1 MNPCLNAMEARLTD
15 LLHTGLDTGAVDSA
29 ADFRRLA
36 ERCEACG
43 LHTGRALMEQVWT
56 LLDARAHALDKQD
69 APLLEAIFQAEHYIT
84 LCRERWQEI
93 EILNRWQRNRQ
104 DQDREG
110 GDFT

>member
-43 LHTGRALMEQVWT
+43 LHTGRALMEQVSVSYT
-56 LLDARAHALDKQD
+56 HLRAH
-69 APLLEAIFQAEHYIT
+69 ET
-84 LCRERWQEI
+84 
-93 EILNRWQRNRQ
+93 
-104 DQDREG
+104 
-110 GDFT
+110 

>member
-43 LHTGRALMEQVWT
+43 RHTGRALMEQ
-56 LLDARAHALDKQD
+56 
-69 APLLEAIFQAEHYIT
+69 
-84 LCRERWQEI
+84 
-93 EILNRWQRNRQ
+93 
-104 DQDREG
+104 
-110 GDFT
+110 

>member
-36 ERCEACG
+36 E
-43 LHTGRALMEQVWT
+43 
-56 LLDARAHALDKQD
+56 
-69 APLLEAIFQAEHYIT
+69 PLLEAIFQAEHYIT